1 MAHLNMMGNHWNA
14 GNQGWHG
21 NSFNGSNMSLNMMPN
36 PGFVSNDHQ
45 MWNPWLQQQYPYP
58 MMPGGETELREC
70 RRIFKTVLYIS
81 GMPPRSLHHSRAPSP
96 SLSVR
101 SRRSTMSSRNRQ
113 KFVPR
118 DLTDD
123 EDSDIENFTDDSRSR
138 TRRNEGRTRPRRNT
152 EQIDLD
158 YRETEVVSRIQR
170 MKEKSKH
177 IRERR
182 SGSLS
187 NWPPTKARDSGSLTP
202 SDEEIKKVAS
212 KYRKSS
218 LTSPVPQNKRLLSD
232 SASEKE
238 KEVPDKQKEQ
248 KSSPKASQQVQ
259 SDSTSGQESKQEKS
273 LKASDKTIK
282 KKSETESEIDCEPLA
297 KVVEK
302 KLVSENRPLKVPNNI
317 SKTLNGSSIKKEEKK
332 IVVPTKEE
340 KPKENLMPTK
350 SESVVAKSAPQAV
363 EKKEIPLGAVN
374 EAWECPHCTFVNEAA
389 ATVCTICCKTR
400 VDVLKQLPKT
410 EVDIDINEINE
421 SILQNE
427 SDAKQKGKVRKISFL
442 PGTKAH

>member
-1 MAHLNMMGNHWNA
+1 
-14 GNQGWHG
+14 
-21 NSFNGSNMSLNMMPN
+21 MS
-36 PGFVSNDHQ
+36 
-45 MWNPWLQQQYPYP
+45 
-58 MMPGGETELREC
+58 
-70 RRIFKTVLYIS
+70 
-81 GMPPRSLHHSRAPSP
+81 A
-96 SLSVR
+96 
-101 SRRSTMSSRNRQ
+101 RNRHKYLPQ
-113 KFVPR
+113 

-123 EDSDIENFTDDSRSR
+123 EDSDIDNFSDNSRSKI
-138 TRRNEGRTRPRRNT
+138 RRNENRNRQRRNT
-152 EQIDLD
+152 EQFELG
-158 YRETEVVSRIQR
+158 YRENEVVSRIQK

-187 NWPPTKARDSGSLTP
+187 NWPPTKGRDSGSLTP

-232 SASEKE
+232 SASERE
-238 KEVPDKQKEQ
+238 REVPDKQKEQ
-248 KSSPKASQQVQ
+248 KSSPKALTQVQ
-259 SDSTSGQESKQEKS
+259 SDSTSEQDSKKEKS

-282 KKSETESEIDCEPLA
+282 KKSETESEIDCEPLP

-302 KLVSENRPLKVPNNI
+302 NLESENRPLKVSNNI
-317 SKTLNGSSIKKEEKK
+317 SKASNGPSIKKEEKQ
-332 IVVPTKEE
+332 IAVPIREE
-340 KPKENLMPTK
+340 KPKEILKSTK
-350 SESVVAKSAPQAV
+350 SENAVVKDAPQTAVVA
-363 EKKEIPLGAVN
+363 KKEIPQKSVD

-389 ATVCTICCKTR
+389 TTVCTICCKTR

-410 EVDIDINEINE
+410 EDDIDINEINDT
-421 SILQNE
+421 ILQNE